1 MWELLARLSGQV
13 GEADANLD
21 LRLSATSPSPESS
34 SFASKTHLPL
44 TSHKTSDARF
54 PHHDRPVSPD
64 HESHPS
70 LGRGPNCFCPRC
82 SMSRRRD
89 RDSAIQGPSPQ
100 NPSCGGTTTAATH
113 DSNNPFEQ
121 QDSSRRSPAS
131 DSSTDAASSFSTLHL
146 SSKQPQPVHDLPV
159 SQLRNST
166 IHADLSKVNLD
177 SLRDPQSAGQQILR
191 DAIFPK
197 WKNDAS
203 SGDFDDPDE
212 MQKRDPLNVEVW
224 KLFSRTKSQL
234 PAQERVENL
243 TWRMMGITL
252 KKQQQEQQALQH
264 GQRQHM

>member
-1 MWELLARLSGQV
+1 
-13 GEADANLD
+13 
-21 LRLSATSPSPESS
+21 
-34 SFASKTHLPL
+34 
-44 TSHKTSDARF
+44 
-54 PHHDRPVSPD
+54 
-64 HESHPS
+64 
-70 LGRGPNCFCPRC
+70 
-82 SMSRRRD
+82 MSRRRD

-113 DSNNPFEQ
+113 DSNNPIEQ
-121 QDSSRRSPAS
+121 QDSSSGRSPAS
-131 DSSTDAASSFSTLHL
+131 DSSTTAASSFSALHL
-146 SSKQPQPVHDLPV
+146 SSNLGQPDQGLST

-166 IHADLSKVNLD
+166 IQADLSKVNLD
-177 SLRDPQSAGQQILR
+177 SSRDPQSAGQQILR

-203 SGDFDDPDE
+203 SGDFDDPNE

-252 KKQQQEQQALQH
+252 KKKQQEQQALQQ
-264 GQRQHM
+264 GQKQHM